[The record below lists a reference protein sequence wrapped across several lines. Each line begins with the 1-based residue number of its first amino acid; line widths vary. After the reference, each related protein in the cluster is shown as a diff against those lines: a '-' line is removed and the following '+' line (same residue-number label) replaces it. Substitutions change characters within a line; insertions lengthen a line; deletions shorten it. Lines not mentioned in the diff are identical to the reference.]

1 MLQRAGIAKKAEQQR
16 TPQRAIAF
24 FGPAKPSHYAIAVAF
39 MFHLE
44 HDAFVGLVSSRNR
57 FRSNAIQASSLK
69 AAEPVLRDLSVSSRR
84 SQMDRR
90 RRRRNQLLQF
100 ATPLLERL

>member
-1 MLQRAGIAKKAEQQR
+1 
-16 TPQRAIAF
+16 
-24 FGPAKPSHYAIAVAF
+24 

-44 HDAFVGLVSSRNR
+44 HDAFVGLISSRNR
-57 FRSNAIQASSLK
+57 FRNNPIQASSLK

-90 RRRRNQLLQF
+90 CHRRNQLFQL
-100 ATPLLERL
+100 ATAFLERLIAKIAISHTQQIKKYKRSRSLLRQKLHP